1 MIILTGI
8 TSPANNI
15 FLILF
20 GLILSIALELTNIDN
35 PLGVQYSVL
44 TLYFSNISTNF
55 IGNEKYILG
64 IEYAANL
71 VIEDSIA
78 VYDNTHEVIGI
89 FYLGNMQEEELIK
102 ELRDK
107 IPSYMMPDK
116 VIKIERITYNA
127 NGKKDRNYYKKTV
140 EDLWIK

>member
-1 MIILTGI
+1 M
-8 TSPANNI
+8 
-15 FLILF
+15 
-20 GLILSIALELTNIDN
+20 
-35 PLGVQYSVL
+35 
-44 TLYFSNISTNF
+44 
-55 IGNEKYILG
+55 
-64 IEYAANL
+64 
-71 VIEDSIA
+71 IEDSIA

-127 NGKKDRNYYKKTV
+127 NGKKDRNYYKKTL